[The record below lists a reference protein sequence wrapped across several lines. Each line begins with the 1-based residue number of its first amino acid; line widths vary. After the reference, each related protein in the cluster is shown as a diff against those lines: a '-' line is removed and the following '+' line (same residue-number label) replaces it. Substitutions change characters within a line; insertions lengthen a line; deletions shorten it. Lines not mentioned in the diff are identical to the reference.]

1 MEWGENIL
9 CLQFVQAYWLVASY
23 LSHSQSFPYLLNF
36 QIPVILLMANLC
48 SFSFRYLYTQW
59 WLGQGGNCSFR
70 GQWGETLEVAFGGKL
85 LGVDEIRSSWYGQH
99 WWSSRWCY
107 HCCSLLEAGIWS
119 EHYLF
124 FLLDMSCSVTC
135 FDCNPC
141 FSGSLSSLS
150 EFLPLFN
157 ICSVFIFNFYKPW
170 RKGREGE
177 VRGGV
182 LGNWGSRVSCCSY
195 FDLLLSKVL
204 FNCSCYGF
212 LKLLSCD
219 FAVCWWEGSM
229 DAYWLSRPSLEWEE
243 TCCNRIWHFYF
254 GRVGFEELF
263 LDKDWSILLGSHTHQ
278 GRRGGTMSQSIL
290 DGVSNHMNKYVG
302 GVK

>member
-1 MEWGENIL
+1 MIG
-9 CLQFVQAYWLVASY
+9 
-23 LSHSQSFPYLLNF
+23 
-36 QIPVILLMANLC
+36 
-48 SFSFRYLYTQW
+48 
-59 WLGQGGNCSFR
+59 
-70 GQWGETLEVAFGGKL
+70 TL
-85 LGVDEIRSSWYGQH
+85 
-99 WWSSRWCY
+99 
-107 HCCSLLEAGIWS
+107 
-119 EHYLF
+119 LF

-182 LGNWGSRVSCCSY
+182 LGIWGSRVSCCSY

-219 FAVCWWEGSM
+219 FAVC
-229 DAYWLSRPSLEWEE
+229 
-243 TCCNRIWHFYF
+243 
-254 GRVGFEELF
+254 
-263 LDKDWSILLGSHTHQ
+263 
-278 GRRGGTMSQSIL
+278 
-290 DGVSNHMNKYVG
+290 
-302 GVK
+302 

>member
-1 MEWGENIL
+1 MVNTGGRPGGAITAALFLKQVYDRNITYFF
-9 CLQFVQAYWLVASY
+9 CLIWVVQWLVLIVIHAFQGLFLLY
-23 LSHSQSFPYLLNF
+23 LNF
-36 QIPVILLMANLC
+36 CL
-48 SFSFRYLYTQW
+48 
-59 WLGQGGNCSFR
+59 
-70 GQWGETLEVAFGGKL
+70 
-85 LGVDEIRSSWYGQH
+85 
-99 WWSSRWCY
+99 
-107 HCCSLLEAGIWS
+107 SLIFVVF
-119 EHYLF
+119 LF
-124 FLLDMSCSVTC
+124 
-135 FDCNPC
+135 
-141 FSGSLSSLS
+141 
-150 EFLPLFN
+150 
-157 ICSVFIFNFYKPW
+157 FNFYKPW

-182 LGNWGSRVSCCSY
+182 LGDWGSRVSCCSY